1 MSGTRRISAHTVEIL
16 ADTPIVGPVPT
27 SNLLS
32 AQSNALLGYSPVQIG
47 VTFVASPLIAPGA
60 SYSATVL
67 GTGSATYFP
76 DPTGWGFN
84 VGSVSHVG
92 NQVNVA
98 NVHSLFGTVHWIP
111 EIVTNK
117 AVPTA
122 QQEVVTLSVDITD
135 NLGNS
140 TVASTDVQIT
150 QLATT
155 SNRPTMAF
163 PFCLPFNS
171 LRTSVQFAFSLTS
184 RFNVDAVQL
193 TANSSAY
200 IQITK

>member
-1 MSGTRRISAHTVEIL
+1 MSGTRRIAAHTVEIL
-16 ADTPIVGPVPT
+16 SDTPIIGPVPT
-27 SNLLS
+27 SQVLT
-32 AQSNALLGYSPVQIG
+32 AQTNALLGYSPVQIG

-67 GTGSATYFP
+67 GAGTTTYFP
-76 DPTGWGFN
+76 DPTGWGFSI
-84 VGSVSHVG
+84 GSVSNVG

-98 NVHSLFGTVHWIP
+98 DVHSLFGTVHWIP
-111 EIVTNK
+111 EILTNK
-117 AVPTA
+117 AAATS

-135 NLGNS
+135 NLGGS
-140 TVASTDVQIT
+140 FVYSADAQIT
-150 QLATT
+150 QLAST
-155 SNRPTMAF
+155 SNRPAISF

-171 LRTSVQFAFSLTS
+171 LRTSVQFAFSLAS

-193 TANSSAY
+193 TANSAAF